1 MQDYFPLILMFV
13 VTGSLVGVI
22 LFLASLLGPKKP
34 SLMKNSPFECGY
46 QPFQLPTDRF
56 FIRFYLIAM
65 LFILF
70 DIEVIFLY
78 PWAVVFRELKMFAFV
93 EMFLFIALI
102 LVGFFYIWKKGALDW
117 ALKIEERE

>member
-13 VTGSLVGVI
+13 VTGLLVGVI

-34 SLMKNSPFECGY
+34 SPIKNSPFECGY

-78 PWAVVFRELKMFAFV
+78 PWAVVFKSLGFRGFMGIVVF
-93 EMFLFIALI
+93 I
-102 LVGFFYIWKKGALDW
+102 LVLGAGYIYAWKKGAFQW
-117 ALKIEERE
+117 E

>member
-1 MQDYFPLILMFV
+1 MIV
-13 VTGSLVGVI
+13 VTGFLVGAI

-34 SLMKNSPFECGY
+34 SQEKSAPFECGFE
-46 QPFQLPTDRF
+46 PFQLPTDRF

-78 PWAVVFRELKMFAFV
+78 PWAVVFKSLGTRGFMGIVIF
-93 EMFLFIALI
+93 I
-102 LVGFFYIWKKGALDW
+102 LVLGAGYLYAWRKDAFQW
-117 ALKIEERE
+117 E